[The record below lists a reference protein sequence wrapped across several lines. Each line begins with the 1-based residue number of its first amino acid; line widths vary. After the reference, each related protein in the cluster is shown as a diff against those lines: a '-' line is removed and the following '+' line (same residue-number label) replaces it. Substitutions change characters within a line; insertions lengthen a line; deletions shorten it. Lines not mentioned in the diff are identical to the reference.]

1 MFYEKSVTPGLDLK
15 ECKLKQGGMNPCD
28 PERQKVQ
35 GGVAYDSEACGRN

>member
-15 ECKLKQGGMNPCD
+15 ECKLKQEGMNSCD